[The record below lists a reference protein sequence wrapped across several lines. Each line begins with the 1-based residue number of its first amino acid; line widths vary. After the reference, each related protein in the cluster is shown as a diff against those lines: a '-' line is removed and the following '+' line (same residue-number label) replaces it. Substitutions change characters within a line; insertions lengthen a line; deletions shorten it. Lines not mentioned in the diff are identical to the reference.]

1 MTDLYRVEL
10 KYQYMNELCIWILKF
25 DNMYN
30 DYRFL
35 VAIDFPLNI
44 NIARYVHINLDVYN
58 FLVENGICE
67 GLRIRHCQDNL
78 HILCDLKLTTTT
90 LLTIL

>member
-1 MTDLYRVEL
+1 MTELYRVEL
-10 KYQYMNELCIWILKF
+10 KYQYMDKLCIWILKF

-30 DYRFL
+30 EYRFF

-44 NIARYVHINLDVYN
+44 FIARYVRVVVDLYN
-58 FLVENGICE
+58 FLVDNDICE
-67 GLRIRHCQDNL
+67 SLKIRQQDET
-78 HILCDLKLTTTT
+78 HVLCDLKLTTTT